1 MYFDNN
7 FYITLRNCDMYIFHN
22 ELFYSKNIFPIP
34 EDFLIKNYYDDYFC
48 DDINKCFQ
56 SYLYEQIFEL
66 LDIEL
71 FYNDNI
77 IIDPSC
83 DQIKKYKIDID
94 KSYYETINF
103 ILIEAYELNCSPLIK
118 FFIKNLCMNHI
129 NRNLVIDY
137 IAIFRYVSQLFIFDI
152 YQFRKNNYNSSI
164 YF

>member
-22 ELFYSKNIFPIP
+22 DLFHNKNIFPITK
-34 EDFLIKNYYDDYFC
+34 EFLYNNFYDEYFC
-48 DDINKCFQ
+48 NNRNDCFH
-56 SYLYEQIFEL
+56 SYLFSQIFEL

-71 FYNDNI
+71 FYDDNI

-103 ILIEAYELNCSPLIK
+103 ILIEAY
-118 FFIKNLCMNHI
+118 
-129 NRNLVIDY
+129 
-137 IAIFRYVSQLFIFDI
+137 
-152 YQFRKNNYNSSI
+152 
-164 YF
+164 